1 MSLYAKINS
10 LTSKVDN
17 VIVAEESFIKEL
29 SDYDLWIETSVA
41 LTKKIAAP
49 GDTYD
54 VTTNQFKNVSPYSS
68 WVFNNSTWKWEA
80 PTNMPELVGDTS
92 YKWNEE
98 TTNWVEVT

>member
-1 MSLYAKINS
+1 MSLYARINS
-10 LTSKVDN
+10 LTLKVDN
-17 VIVAEESFIKEL
+17 VIETDKSFFNERT
-29 SDYDLWIETSVA
+29 DYDLWIETSVA